1 MHEDSTMAKWTG
13 EKTIRQILRREAAGL
28 PLSPGGSREGVE
40 SKLQMAGSRVVYA
53 RDVRSGRPYE

>member
-1 MHEDSTMAKWTG
+1 MAKWTG